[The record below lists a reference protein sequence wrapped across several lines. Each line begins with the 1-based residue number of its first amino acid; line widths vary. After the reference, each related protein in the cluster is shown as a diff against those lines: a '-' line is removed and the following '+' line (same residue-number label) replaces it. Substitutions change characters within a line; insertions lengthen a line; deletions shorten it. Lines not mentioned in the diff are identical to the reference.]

1 MSSVV
6 FPTIKNHYINCL
18 LLVYL
23 MKQRCY
29 DMWGGGRG
37 EETNYNIVLMLVV
50 GAGAQMISD

>member
-1 MSSVV
+1 MSSIE
-6 FPTIKNHYINCL
+6 FPSIKNHYINCL

-50 GAGAQMISD
+50 GAGT